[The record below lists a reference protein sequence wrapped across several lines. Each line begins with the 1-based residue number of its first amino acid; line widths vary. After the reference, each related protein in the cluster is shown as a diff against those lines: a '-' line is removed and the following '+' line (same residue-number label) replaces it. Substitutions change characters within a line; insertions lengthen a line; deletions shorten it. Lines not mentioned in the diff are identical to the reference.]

1 MKNKVL
7 QGLNAYITGHLA
19 EQKACSFLQKKGY
32 KLVARNIR
40 TYRGIGANEIDLIM
54 TKDKTLVFVE
64 VKKRASVSD
73 GAYAITPTA
82 QKRIYRAAEI
92 FWAQH
97 PEFAD
102 YFCRF
107 DAVFICEHKDPV
119 HITDAWRG

>member
-1 MKNKVL
+1 MMNKVL
-7 QGLNAYITGHLA
+7 QGLNAYITGRLA

-40 TYRGIGANEIDLIM
+40 SKRGIGANEIDLIM
-54 TKDKTLVFVE
+54 KKGKTLVFVE
-64 VKKRASVSD
+64 VKKRASLSD

-92 FWAQH
+92 FLARH
-97 PEFAD
+97 PEFSD

-107 DAVFICEHKDPV
+107 DAVLICDAKDPV
-119 HITDAWRG
+119 HVTDAWRG

>member
-7 QGLNAYITGHLA
+7 QGLNAYISGRLA

-32 KLVARNIR
+32 KLIARNTR
-40 TYRGIGANEIDLIM
+40 ARRGIGANEIDLIM
-54 TKDKTLVFVE
+54 EKDKTLVFVE

-107 DAVFICEHKDPV
+107 DAVLICEHKDPV
-119 HITDAWRG
+119 HLIDAWRG

>member
-1 MKNKVL
+1 MKNKIL
-7 QGLNAYITGHLA
+7 QGLNAYISGRSA

-32 KLVARNIR
+32 KLIARNTR
-40 TYRGIGANEIDLIM
+40 ARRGIGANEIDLIM
-54 TKDKTLVFVE
+54 EKDKTLVFVE

-102 YFCRF
+102 YCCRF

-119 HITDAWRG
+119 HLVDAWRG

>member
-1 MKNKVL
+1 MKNKIL
-7 QGLNAYITGHLA
+7 QGLNAYISGRSA

-32 KLVARNIR
+32 KLIARNTR
-40 TYRGIGANEIDLIM
+40 ARRGIGANEIDLIM
-54 TKDKTLVFVE
+54 EKDKTLVFIE

-102 YFCRF
+102 YCCRF

-119 HITDAWRG
+119 HLIDAWRG